1 MSCGCLARE
10 LASERQKGKPSKN
23 PKEIIDLKGKRFGKL
38 IVLEMQ
44 EHIVGEDVM
53 WKCKCDCG
61 NEIMANVG
69 NLKNGHTKSC
79 GCLRVDRCK
88 TNFTKHGLE
97 HTRLYG
103 IWSDM
108 RLRCYDEKNI
118 AYHRYGGR
126 GITICDE
133 WKNDVK
139 AFYDWAMANGYKDS
153 LTIDRIDNDGNYCPE
168 NCRWVT
174 RKEQNNN
181 RRDNHKLTFNGKTQ
195 SIPEWA
201 EELGLTYGGLYDRLY
216 RGWPIEKVLAPRMRG

>member
-1 MSCGCLARE
+1 MKQLNLTGE
-10 LASERQKGKPSKN
+10 
-23 PKEIIDLKGKRFGKL
+23 RFGKL
-38 IVLEMQ
+38 VAIKTIGKNKNGGYLWQ
-44 EHIVGEDVM
+44 
-53 WKCKCDCG
+53 CKCDCG
-61 NEIMANVG
+61 NEIIANVG

-139 AFYDWAMANGYKDS
+139 AFYDWATANGYKDS

-168 NCRWVT
+168 NCRWATV
-174 RKEQNNN
+174 KEQASN
-181 RRDNHKLTFNGKTQ
+181 RRSNILVTHNGKTQ
-195 SIPEWA
+195 TMKKWA
-201 EELGLTYGGLYDRLY
+201 NEVGTPYKVVWARMQKLGWSAERALTEPVKKGK
-216 RGWPIEKVLAPRMRG
+216 WKK

>member
-1 MSCGCLARE
+1 MKQLN
-10 LASERQKGKPSKN
+10 LT
-23 PKEIIDLKGKRFGKL
+23 GKRFGKL
-38 IVLEMQ
+38 VVIKTAGKTKNGAYLWQ
-44 EHIVGEDVM
+44 
-53 WKCKCDCG
+53 CKCDCG
-61 NEIMANVG
+61 NEIIANVG
-69 NLKNGHTKSC
+69 NLRNGHTKSC

-139 AFYDWAMANGYKDS
+139 AFYDWATANGYNDS

-168 NCRWVT
+168 NCRWATV
-174 RKEQNNN
+174 KEQASN
-181 RRDNHKLTFNGKTQ
+181 RRSNILVTHNGKTQ
-195 SIPEWA
+195 TMKKWA
-201 EELGLTYGGLYDRLY
+201 NEVGTPCKVVWARMQKLGWSAERALTEPVKKGK
-216 RGWPIEKVLAPRMRG
+216 WKK

>member
-1 MSCGCLARE
+1 MKQLN
-10 LASERQKGKPSKN
+10 LT
-23 PKEIIDLKGKRFGKL
+23 GKRFGKL
-38 IVLEMQ
+38 VAIKTAGKTKNGAYL
-44 EHIVGEDVM
+44 
-53 WKCKCDCG
+53 WKCKCDCW
-61 NEIMANVG
+61 NEIIANVG
-69 NLKNGHTKSC
+69 NLRNGHAKSC

-103 IWSDM
+103 IWFDM

-139 AFYDWAMANGYKDS
+139 AFYDWATANGYKDS

-168 NCRWVT
+168 NCRWATV
-174 RKEQNNN
+174 KEQASN
-181 RRDNHKLTFNGKTQ
+181 RRSNILVTHNGKTQ
-195 SIPEWA
+195 TMKEWA
-201 EELGLTYGGLYDRLY
+201 HEVGTPYKVVWARMQKLGWSAERALTEPVKKGK
-216 RGWPIEKVLAPRMRG
+216 WKK

>member
-1 MSCGCLARE
+1 MKQLN
-10 LASERQKGKPSKN
+10 LT
-23 PKEIIDLKGKRFGKL
+23 GKRFGKL
-38 IVLEMQ
+38 VVIKTAGKTKNGAYLWQ
-44 EHIVGEDVM
+44 
-53 WKCKCDCG
+53 CKCDCG
-61 NEIMANVG
+61 NEIIANVG

-139 AFYDWAMANGYKDS
+139 AFYDWATANGYKDS
-153 LTIDRIDNDGNYCPE
+153 LTIDRINNDGNYCPE
-168 NCRWVT
+168 NCRWATV
-174 RKEQNNN
+174 KEQASN
-181 RRDNHKLTFNGKTQ
+181 RRSNILVTHNGKTQ
-195 SIPEWA
+195 TMKKWA
-201 EELGLTYGGLYDRLY
+201 NEVGTPYKVVWARMQKLGWSAERALTEPVKKGK
-216 RGWPIEKVLAPRMRG
+216 WKK

>member
-1 MSCGCLARE
+1 MKQLN
-10 LASERQKGKPSKN
+10 LT
-23 PKEIIDLKGKRFGKL
+23 GKRFGKL
-38 IVLEMQ
+38 VAIKTTGKTKNGAYLWQ
-44 EHIVGEDVM
+44 
-53 WKCKCDCG
+53 CKCDCG
-61 NEIMANVG
+61 NEIIANVG

-139 AFYDWAMANGYKDS
+139 AFYDWATANGYKDS
-153 LTIDRIDNDGNYCPE
+153 LTIERIDNDGNYCPE
-168 NCRWVT
+168 NCRWATV
-174 RKEQNNN
+174 KEQASN
-181 RRDNHKLTFNGKTQ
+181 RRSNILVTHNGKTQ
-195 SIPEWA
+195 TMKEWA
-201 EELGLTYGGLYDRLY
+201 HEVGIPYKAVWARMQKLGWSAERALTEPVKKGK
-216 RGWPIEKVLAPRMRG
+216 WK

>member
-1 MSCGCLARE
+1 MKQLN
-10 LASERQKGKPSKN
+10 LT
-23 PKEIIDLKGKRFGKL
+23 GKRFGKL
-38 IVLEMQ
+38 VVIKTAGKTKNGAYLWQ
-44 EHIVGEDVM
+44 
-53 WKCKCDCG
+53 CKCDCG
-61 NEIMANVG
+61 NEIIANVG

-139 AFYDWAMANGYKDS
+139 AFYDWATANGYKDS

-168 NCRWVT
+168 NCRWATV
-174 RKEQNNN
+174 KEQASN
-181 RRDNHKLTFNGKTQ
+181 RRSNILVTHNGKTQ
-195 SIPEWA
+195 TMKKWA
-201 EELGLTYGGLYDRLY
+201 NEVGTPYKVVWARMQKLGWSAERALTEPVKKGK
-216 RGWPIEKVLAPRMRG
+216 WK

>member
-1 MSCGCLARE
+1 MKQLN
-10 LASERQKGKPSKN
+10 LT
-23 PKEIIDLKGKRFGKL
+23 GKRFGKL
-38 IVLEMQ
+38 VVIKTAGKTKNCAYLWQ
-44 EHIVGEDVM
+44 
-53 WKCKCDCG
+53 CKCDCG
-61 NEIMANVG
+61 NEIIANVG

-139 AFYDWAMANGYKDS
+139 AFYDWATANGYKDS

-168 NCRWVT
+168 NCRWATV
-174 RKEQNNN
+174 KEQASN
-181 RRDNHKLTFNGKTQ
+181 RRSNILVTHNGKTQ
-195 SIPEWA
+195 TMKKWA
-201 EELGLTYGGLYDRLY
+201 NEVGTPYKVVWARMQKLGWSAERALTEPVKKGK
-216 RGWPIEKVLAPRMRG
+216 WKK

>member
-1 MSCGCLARE
+1 MKQLN
-10 LASERQKGKPSKN
+10 LT
-23 PKEIIDLKGKRFGKL
+23 GKRFGKL
-38 IVLEMQ
+38 VVIKTAGKTKNGAYLWQ
-44 EHIVGEDVM
+44 
-53 WKCKCDCG
+53 CKCDCG
-61 NEIMANVG
+61 NEIIANVG

-139 AFYDWAMANGYKDS
+139 AFYDWAAANGYKDS

-168 NCRWVT
+168 NCRWATV
-174 RKEQNNN
+174 KEQASN
-181 RRDNHKLTFNGKTQ
+181 RRSNILVTHNGKTQ
-195 SIPEWA
+195 TMKEWA
-201 EELGLTYGGLYDRLY
+201 HEVGTPYKVVWARMQKLGWSAERALTEPVKKGK
-216 RGWPIEKVLAPRMRG
+216 WKK

>member
-1 MSCGCLARE
+1 MKQLN
-10 LASERQKGKPSKN
+10 LT
-23 PKEIIDLKGKRFGKL
+23 GKRFGKL
-38 IVLEMQ
+38 VVIKTAGKTKNGAYLWQ
-44 EHIVGEDVM
+44 
-53 WKCKCDCG
+53 CKCDCG
-61 NEIMANVG
+61 NEIIANVG

-139 AFYDWAMANGYKDS
+139 AFYDWATANGYKDS

-168 NCRWVT
+168 NCRWATV
-174 RKEQNNN
+174 KEQASN
-181 RRDNHKLTFNGKTQ
+181 RRSNILVTHNGKTQ
-195 SIPEWA
+195 TMKKWA
-201 EELGLTYGGLYDRLY
+201 NEVGTPYKVVWARMQKLGWSAERALTEPVKKG
-216 RGWPIEKVLAPRMRG
+216 K

>member
-1 MSCGCLARE
+1 MKQLN
-10 LASERQKGKPSKN
+10 LT
-23 PKEIIDLKGKRFGKL
+23 GKRFGKL
-38 IVLEMQ
+38 VAIKTIGKNKNGAYLWQ
-44 EHIVGEDVM
+44 
-53 WKCKCDCG
+53 CKCDCG
-61 NEIMANVG
+61 NEIIANVG

-139 AFYDWAMANGYKDS
+139 AFYDWATANGYKDS

-168 NCRWVT
+168 NCRWAT
-174 RKEQNNN
+174 IKEQASN
-181 RRDNHKLTFNGKTQ
+181 RRSNILVTHNGKTQ
-195 SIPEWA
+195 TMKEWA
-201 EELGLTYGGLYDRLY
+201 NEVGIPYKVVWARVQKLGWSAERALTDPVKKGKR
-216 RGWPIEKVLAPRMRG
+216 K

>member
-1 MSCGCLARE
+1 MKQLNLTGE
-10 LASERQKGKPSKN
+10 
-23 PKEIIDLKGKRFGKL
+23 RFGKL
-38 IVLEMQ
+38 VAIKTIGKNKNGAYLWQ
-44 EHIVGEDVM
+44 
-53 WKCKCDCG
+53 CKCDCG
-61 NEIMANVG
+61 NEIIANVG

-139 AFYDWAMANGYKDS
+139 AFYDWATENGYKDS

-168 NCRWVT
+168 NCRWATV
-174 RKEQNNN
+174 KEQASN
-181 RRDNHKLTFNGKTQ
+181 RRSNIFVTHNGKTQ
-195 SIPEWA
+195 TMKEWA
-201 EELGLTYGGLYDRLY
+201 NEVGIPYKVVWARVQKLGWSAERALTDPVKKGKR
-216 RGWPIEKVLAPRMRG
+216 K

>member
-1 MSCGCLARE
+1 MKQLNLTGE
-10 LASERQKGKPSKN
+10 
-23 PKEIIDLKGKRFGKL
+23 RFGKL
-38 IVLEMQ
+38 VAIKTIGKNKNGGYLWQ
-44 EHIVGEDVM
+44 
-53 WKCKCDCG
+53 CKCDCG
-61 NEIMANVG
+61 NEIIANVG

-79 GCLRVDRCK
+79 GCLRADRCK
-88 TNFTKHGLE
+88 MKFTKHGLE

-118 AYHRYGGR
+118 SYNRYGGR

-133 WKNDVK
+133 WKNDIK

-174 RKEQNNN
+174 VKEQASN
-181 RRDNHKLTFNGKTQ
+181 RRSNILVTHNGKTQ
-195 SIPEWA
+195 TMKEWA
-201 EELGLTYGGLYDRLY
+201 HEVGIPYKAVWARMQKLGWSAERALTEPVKKGKR
-216 RGWPIEKVLAPRMRG
+216 K

>member
-1 MSCGCLARE
+1 MKQLN
-10 LASERQKGKPSKN
+10 LT
-23 PKEIIDLKGKRFGKL
+23 GKRFGKL
-38 IVLEMQ
+38 VAIKTAGKTKNGAYL
-44 EHIVGEDVM
+44 

-61 NEIMANVG
+61 NEIIANVG

-139 AFYDWAMANGYKDS
+139 AFYDWATANGYKDS

-168 NCRWVT
+168 NCRWATV
-174 RKEQNNN
+174 KEQASN
-181 RRDNHKLTFNGKTQ
+181 RRSNILVTHNGKTQ
-195 SIPEWA
+195 TMKKWA
-201 EELGLTYGGLYDRLY
+201 NEVGTPYKVVWARMQKLGWSAERALTEPVKKGK
-216 RGWPIEKVLAPRMRG
+216 WKK

>member
-1 MSCGCLARE
+1 MKQLN
-10 LASERQKGKPSKN
+10 LT
-23 PKEIIDLKGKRFGKL
+23 GKRFGKL
-38 IVLEMQ
+38 VAIKTAGKTKNGAYLWQ
-44 EHIVGEDVM
+44 
-53 WKCKCDCG
+53 CKCDCG
-61 NEIMANVG
+61 NEIIANVG

-139 AFYDWAMANGYKDS
+139 AFYDWATANGYKDS

-168 NCRWVT
+168 NCRWATV
-174 RKEQNNN
+174 KEQASN
-181 RRDNHKLTFNGKTQ
+181 RRSNILVTHNGKTQ
-195 SIPEWA
+195 TMKKWA
-201 EELGLTYGGLYDRLY
+201 NEVGTPYKVVWARMQKLGWSAERALTEPVKKGK
-216 RGWPIEKVLAPRMRG
+216 WKK

>member
-1 MSCGCLARE
+1 MKQLN
-10 LASERQKGKPSKN
+10 LT
-23 PKEIIDLKGKRFGKL
+23 GKRFGKL
-38 IVLEMQ
+38 VAIKTAGKTKNGAYLWQ
-44 EHIVGEDVM
+44 
-53 WKCKCDCG
+53 CKCDCG
-61 NEIMANVG
+61 NEIIANVG

-139 AFYDWAMANGYKDS
+139 AFYDWATANGYKDS
-153 LTIDRIDNDGNYCPE
+153 LTIDRINNDGNYCPE
-168 NCRWVT
+168 NCRWATV
-174 RKEQNNN
+174 KEQASN
-181 RRDNHKLTFNGKTQ
+181 RRSNILVTHNGKTQ
-195 SIPEWA
+195 TMKKWA
-201 EELGLTYGGLYDRLY
+201 NEVGTPYKVVWARMQKLGWSAERALTDPVKKGKR
-216 RGWPIEKVLAPRMRG
+216 K

>member
-1 MSCGCLARE
+1 MKQLN
-10 LASERQKGKPSKN
+10 LT
-23 PKEIIDLKGKRFGKL
+23 GKRFGKL
-38 IVLEMQ
+38 VVIKTAGKTKNGAYLWQ
-44 EHIVGEDVM
+44 
-53 WKCKCDCG
+53 CKCDCG
-61 NEIMANVG
+61 NEIIANVG

-139 AFYDWAMANGYKDS
+139 AFYGWATANGYKDS

-168 NCRWVT
+168 NCRWATV
-174 RKEQNNN
+174 KEQASN
-181 RRDNHKLTFNGKTQ
+181 RRSNIFVTHNGKTQ
-195 SIPEWA
+195 TMKEWA
-201 EELGLTYGGLYDRLY
+201 NEVGIPYKVVWARMQKLGWSAERALTDPVKKGKWKNG
-216 RGWPIEKVLAPRMRG
+216 

>member
-1 MSCGCLARE
+1 MKQLN
-10 LASERQKGKPSKN
+10 LT
-23 PKEIIDLKGKRFGKL
+23 GKRFGKL
-38 IVLEMQ
+38 VAIKTAGKTKNGAYL
-44 EHIVGEDVM
+44 

-61 NEIMANVG
+61 NEIIANVG

-79 GCLRVDRCK
+79 GCLRVDQCK

-139 AFYDWAMANGYKDS
+139 AFYDWATANGYKDS

-168 NCRWVT
+168 NCRWATV
-174 RKEQNNN
+174 KEQASN
-181 RRDNHKLTFNGKTQ
+181 RRSNILVTHNGKTQ
-195 SIPEWA
+195 TMKKWA
-201 EELGLTYGGLYDRLY
+201 NEVGTPYKVVWARMQKLGWSAERA
-216 RGWPIEKVLAPRMRG
+216 LAEPVKKGKWKK

>member
-1 MSCGCLARE
+1 MKQLN
-10 LASERQKGKPSKN
+10 LT
-23 PKEIIDLKGKRFGKL
+23 GKRLGKL
-38 IVLEMQ
+38 VVIKTAGKTKNGAYLWQ
-44 EHIVGEDVM
+44 
-53 WKCKCDCG
+53 CKCDCG
-61 NEIMANVG
+61 NEIIANVG

-133 WKNDVK
+133 WKNDIK

-153 LTIDRIDNDGNYCPE
+153 LTIDRIHNDGNYCPE
-168 NCRWVT
+168 NCRWATV
-174 RKEQNNN
+174 KEQASN
-181 RRDNHKLTFNGKTQ
+181 RRSNILVTHNGKTQ
-195 SIPEWA
+195 TMKEWA
-201 EELGLTYGGLYDRLY
+201 NEVGIPYKVVWARVQKLGWSAERALTDPVKKGKR
-216 RGWPIEKVLAPRMRG
+216 K

>member
-1 MSCGCLARE
+1 MKQLN
-10 LASERQKGKPSKN
+10 LT
-23 PKEIIDLKGKRFGKL
+23 GKRFGKL
-38 IVLEMQ
+38 VAIKTAGKTKNGAYL
-44 EHIVGEDVM
+44 

-61 NEIMANVG
+61 NEIIANVG
-69 NLKNGHTKSC
+69 NMKNGHTKSC

-139 AFYDWAMANGYKDS
+139 AFYDWATANGYKDS

-168 NCRWVT
+168 NCRWATV
-174 RKEQNNN
+174 KEQASN
-181 RRDNHKLTFNGKTQ
+181 RRSNILVTHNGKTQ
-195 SIPEWA
+195 TMKEWA
-201 EELGLTYGGLYDRLY
+201 NEVGIPYKVVWARVQKLGWSAERALTDPVKKGKR
-216 RGWPIEKVLAPRMRG
+216 K

>member
-1 MSCGCLARE
+1 MKQLN
-10 LASERQKGKPSKN
+10 LT
-23 PKEIIDLKGKRFGKL
+23 GKRFGKL
-38 IVLEMQ
+38 VVIKTAGKTKNGAYLWQ
-44 EHIVGEDVM
+44 
-53 WKCKCDCG
+53 CKCDCG
-61 NEIMANVG
+61 NEIIANVG

-139 AFYDWAMANGYKDS
+139 AFYDWATENGYKDS

-168 NCRWVT
+168 NCRWATV
-174 RKEQNNN
+174 KEQASN
-181 RRDNHKLTFNGKTQ
+181 RRSNILVTHNGKTQ
-195 SIPEWA
+195 TMKKWA
-201 EELGLTYGGLYDRLY
+201 NEVGTPYKVVWARMQKLGWSAERALTEPVKKGK
-216 RGWPIEKVLAPRMRG
+216 WKK

>member
-1 MSCGCLARE
+1 MKQLN
-10 LASERQKGKPSKN
+10 LT
-23 PKEIIDLKGKRFGKL
+23 GKRFGKL
-38 IVLEMQ
+38 VVIKTAGKTKNGAYLWQ
-44 EHIVGEDVM
+44 
-53 WKCKCDCG
+53 CKCDCG
-61 NEIMANVG
+61 NEIIANVG

-139 AFYDWAMANGYKDS
+139 AFYDWATANGYKDS

-168 NCRWVT
+168 NCRWAT
-174 RKEQNNN
+174 IKEQASN
-181 RRDNHKLTFNGKTQ
+181 RRSNILVTHNGKTQ
-195 SIPEWA
+195 TMKKWA
-201 EELGLTYGGLYDRLY
+201 NEVGTPYKVVWARMQKLGWSAERSLTEPVKKGK
-216 RGWPIEKVLAPRMRG
+216 WKK

>member
-1 MSCGCLARE
+1 MKQLN
-10 LASERQKGKPSKN
+10 LT
-23 PKEIIDLKGKRFGKL
+23 GKRFGKL
-38 IVLEMQ
+38 VVIKTAGKTKNGAYLWQ
-44 EHIVGEDVM
+44 
-53 WKCKCDCG
+53 CKCDCG
-61 NEIMANVG
+61 NEIIANVG

-139 AFYDWAMANGYKDS
+139 AFYDWATANGYKDS

-168 NCRWVT
+168 NCRWATV
-174 RKEQNNN
+174 KEQASN
-181 RRDNHKLTFNGKTQ
+181 RRSNILVTHNGKTQ
-195 SIPEWA
+195 TMKEWA
-201 EELGLTYGGLYDRLY
+201 NEVGIPYKVVWARVQKLGWSAERALTDPVKKGKR
-216 RGWPIEKVLAPRMRG
+216 K

>member
-1 MSCGCLARE
+1 MKQLN
-10 LASERQKGKPSKN
+10 LT
-23 PKEIIDLKGKRFGKL
+23 GKRFGKL
-38 IVLEMQ
+38 VAIKTAGKTKNGAYL
-44 EHIVGEDVM
+44 

-61 NEIMANVG
+61 NEIIANVG

-118 AYHRYGGR
+118 AYHRYGGM

-139 AFYDWAMANGYKDS
+139 AFYDWATANGYKDS

-168 NCRWVT
+168 NCRWATV
-174 RKEQNNN
+174 KEQASN
-181 RRDNHKLTFNGKTQ
+181 RRSNILVTHNGKTQ
-195 SIPEWA
+195 TMKKWA
-201 EELGLTYGGLYDRLY
+201 NEVGTPYKVVWARMQKLGWSAERALTEPVKKGK
-216 RGWPIEKVLAPRMRG
+216 WKK

>member
-1 MSCGCLARE
+1 MKQLNLTGE
-10 LASERQKGKPSKN
+10 
-23 PKEIIDLKGKRFGKL
+23 RFGKL
-38 IVLEMQ
+38 VVIKTAGKTKNGAYL
-44 EHIVGEDVM
+44 

-61 NEIMANVG
+61 NEIIANVG

-139 AFYDWAMANGYKDS
+139 AFYDWATANGYKDS

-168 NCRWVT
+168 NCRWATV
-174 RKEQNNN
+174 KEQASN
-181 RRDNHKLTFNGKTQ
+181 RRSNILVTHNGKTQ
-195 SIPEWA
+195 TTKKWA
-201 EELGLTYGGLYDRLY
+201 NEVGTPYKVVWARMQKLGWSAERALTEPVKKGK
-216 RGWPIEKVLAPRMRG
+216 WKK

>member
-1 MSCGCLARE
+1 MKQLN
-10 LASERQKGKPSKN
+10 LT
-23 PKEIIDLKGKRFGKL
+23 GKRFGKL
-38 IVLEMQ
+38 VVIKTAGKTKNGAYLWQ
-44 EHIVGEDVM
+44 
-53 WKCKCDCG
+53 CKCDCG
-61 NEIMANVG
+61 NEIIANVG

-126 GITICDE
+126 GITICNE

-139 AFYDWAMANGYKDS
+139 AFYDWATANGYKDS

-168 NCRWVT
+168 NCRWATV
-174 RKEQNNN
+174 KEQASN
-181 RRDNHKLTFNGKTQ
+181 RRSNILVTHNGKTQ
-195 SIPEWA
+195 TMKKWA
-201 EELGLTYGGLYDRLY
+201 NEVGTPYKVVWARMQKLGWSAERALTDPVKKGKR
-216 RGWPIEKVLAPRMRG
+216 K